1 LYSSYTTCT
10 AILNKLINNN
20 LLNNQYN
27 IIIEMSSNYT
37 DHDPKELA
45 AIRQYELAI
54 ERHRI
59 RRRNEFKKEC
69 KNLFASIN

>member
-1 LYSSYTTCT
+1 
-10 AILNKLINNN
+10 
-20 LLNNQYN
+20 
-27 IIIEMSSNYT
+27 MSSNYT

-69 KNLFASIN
+69 KNLFASIKLKVDEEEMKIKRRKIIGMSI